1 MVVVV
6 VGMILSLESVL
17 KADSRRTF
25 LHNDGYADLRCSWT
39 CPFAFALAWHRNL
52 DGLVGFSKH
61 RDFSNAVISDA
72 LHHFALS
79 LLRLSSNLSVIL
91 GLHVIHDMP
100 QIRHGQVVDLTRIF
114 LKSTRNNVSF
124 LMLDEL
130 RADLGE
136 GFVWRADRDAIP
148 IEVPEEEDA
157 PSLAQLED

>member
-1 MVVVV
+1 
-6 VGMILSLESVL
+6 
-17 KADSRRTF
+17 
-25 LHNDGYADLRCSWT
+25 
-39 CPFAFALAWHRNL
+39 
-52 DGLVGFSKH
+52 
-61 RDFSNAVISDA
+61 
-72 LHHFALS
+72 
-79 LLRLSSNLSVIL
+79 
-91 GLHVIHDMP
+91 MP
-100 QIRHGQVVDLTRIF
+100 QIRHGKVVDLTRIF